1 MIIKIKSLDRSWSI
15 HDETYDVHDQKMAN
29 QNLRAKKYAQSE
41 QALTTDA
48 NLIMIKRKEKGSLMF
63 PALGNKIGCFLL
75 NNLFEKEN
83 MLRRS
88 KLKIVL
94 GPQSKYEIHER

>member
-1 MIIKIKSLDRSWSI
+1 
-15 HDETYDVHDQKMAN
+15 MAN

-63 PALGNKIGCFLL
+63 PALENKGCFLL